1 MPENGLIR
9 KPRLS
14 QIGKQIVTIYTLPN
28 VSKNKDNQT
37 MKFGRIME
45 VMDNGNEKLFSKI
58 R

>member
-14 QIGKQIVTIYTLPN
+14 QIGKQIVTIHTLPN